1 MSTKRSLN
9 IFWVVPAILVVL
21 TQQAQA
27 VRFEDF
33 GPQLGLGEADLV
45 TVVLNLIRAALGV
58 IGILAVIMILLGGF
72 RWLLSG
78 GDEEKILQAKRTIGA
93 TIVGLIII
101 LLSWAIV
108 NFVINTTQNVSGI
121 P

>member
-1 MSTKRSLN
+1 MLW
-9 IFWVVPAILVVL
+9 IVPALIAVL
-21 TQQAQA
+21 PKEALA

-33 GPQLGLGEADLV
+33 GSQIGLGEADLI
-45 TVVLNLIRAALGV
+45 TVVLNLIRAALGI
-58 IGILAVIMILLGGF
+58 IGILAVVMILLGGF

-78 GDEEKILQAKRTIGA
+78 GDEEKIAQAKRTIGA
-93 TIVGLIII
+93 TIVGLVII

-108 NFVINTTQNVSGI
+108 NFVINTTANVSGI

>member
-1 MSTKRSLN
+1 MSTKRFLAHLS
-9 IFWVVPAILVVL
+9 VVFVAVL
-21 TQQAQA
+21 APRQAAA

-45 TVVLNLIRAALGV
+45 TIVLNLISAALGI
-58 IGILAVIMILLGGF
+58 IGILAVVMILLGGF

-78 GDEEKILQAKRTIGA
+78 GDEEKIAQAKRTIGA
-93 TIVGLIII
+93 TIVGLVII

-108 NFVINTTQNVSGI
+108 NFVINTTANVSGA